1 MLWSYDEGADGWV
14 ALVLEDVEG
23 RQPAV
28 PWVPEELDRVM
39 ACLVGL
45 TDALTPSPLTV
56 EQAGRAESWGV
67 VTGGWWALLGRERRN
82 RLDAWT
88 RRHLD
93 ALVGLE
99 ARAAAAVAGETLLHL
114 DLRDDNLLLT
124 PDRVVVLDW
133 THARIGAPWLDVVLL
148 APSVAM
154 QGGPDPESLIVRHP
168 ATRAADPEAVTAA
181 VAAIAGSLTYG
192 GKQAPPP
199 GLPTLPA
206 FMEAQGAEARRWLRA
221 RTGWR

>member
-1 MLWSYDEGADGWV
+1 
-14 ALVLEDVEG
+14 VLEDVEG
-23 RQPAV
+23 RQPTV
-28 PWVPEELDRVM
+28 PWAPEELDRVM
-39 ACLVGL
+39 TCLIGL
-45 TDALTPSPLTV
+45 TNALTPSPLTA

-67 VTGGWWALLGRERRN
+67 VTGGWWARLGGERRD
-82 RLDAWT
+82 RLDGWT
-88 RRHLD
+88 RRRLD
-93 ALVGLE
+93 ALVELE

-124 PDRVVVLDW
+124 PDRVMVLDW

-154 QGGPDPESLIVRHP
+154 QGGPDPESLIALHP
-168 ATRAADPEAVTAA
+168 AARAADPEAVTAA

-192 GKQAPPP
+192 GMQQPP

-206 FMEAQGAEARRWLRA
+206 FMEAQGVEARRWLRA
-221 RTGWR
+221 RTG

>member
-1 MLWSYDEGADGWV
+1 
-14 ALVLEDVEG
+14 
-23 RQPAV
+23 V
-28 PWVPEELDRVM
+28 PWVPEELDRVLT
-39 ACLVGL
+39 CLVGL

-56 EQAGRAESWGV
+56 VQAARAECWGV
-67 VTGGWWALLGRERRN
+67 VTGSWWAKLGNEQHD
-82 RLDAWT
+82 RLDEWT
-88 RRHLD
+88 RRYLD
-93 ALVGLE
+93 ALIGIE
-99 ARAAAAVAGETLLHL
+99 ANAAAAVAGETLLHL

-168 ATRAADPEAVTAA
+168 AARAADPEAVTAA

-192 GKQAPPP
+192 GMQTPPP

-206 FMEAQGAEARRWLRA
+206 FMEAQGVEARRWLQA
-221 RTGWR
+221 RTGWT